1 MSATSESQ
9 WPIPEGL
16 STQGRQA
23 AETIR
28 DFLVVKNLAF
38 HGGGGRFY
46 TPAEWAARG
55 ESWGKDSLLV
65 VTHDGG
71 DHAPCF
77 NPDYESPEL
86 ITALRDALRNA
97 GVWSEQCTSWY
108 TAIYPL
114 PS

>member
-1 MSATSESQ
+1 MSATSEGQ

-16 STQGRQA
+16 SVKGRKA
-23 AETIR
+23 AEAIR
-28 DFLVVKNLAF
+28 DFLVAKDLAF

-55 ESWGKDSLLV
+55 ESWGKESLLV

-77 NPDYESPEL
+77 NPDYECPNLREAFRA
-86 ITALRDALRNA
+86 ALHDA

-108 TAIYPL
+108 TAIYSL
-114 PS
+114 RS